1 MKLTLAAVEDEKDW
15 LLQWELTSIGL
26 IKVASP

>member
-15 LLQWELTSIGL
+15 LLQWELTSIGF
-26 IKVASP
+26 